1 MVVSVF
7 ITQGEEKAQDIP
19 ADLLII
25 WGKRSLRIHL
35 LVGWGYIR
43 PYRALEGQK
52 SRPCTFSSR
61 GREEQDRLLK
71 VGEGALQRD
80 RWDDDKNLVILELA
94 RGFGFNFLEGALKP
108 NSYL

>member
-1 MVVSVF
+1 MSVF
-7 ITQGEEKAQDIP
+7 ITQGEERSHDTP
-19 ADLLII
+19 ANLLIG
-25 WGKRSLRIHL
+25 WGKRGLRIHL

-71 VGEGALQRD
+71 VGKGALR
-80 RWDDDKNLVILELA
+80 
-94 RGFGFNFLEGALKP
+94 
-108 NSYL
+108 